1 MKIGNI
7 LVVIV
12 TRTSR
17 RNNCGKSTEDF
28 YNTNI
33 SFAYCFSNDCAYDIS

>member
-1 MKIGNI
+1 MNKYI
-7 LVVIV
+7 LKLL
-12 TRTSR
+12 RNSR
-17 RNNCGKSTEDF
+17 RNNCWKSTEDF